1 MIQGVKDTAVVKRP
15 RTPNGRMCL
24 STTRS
29 SELHPKWRVWNNS
42 CWKDASPSYLIR
54 AVTGRKLVHVSQK
67 KTKLRRFCFQK
78 GSLCRTVNES
88 RGQELLLEAV
98 LVRRSP
104 RHRKKATDMS
114 DGNDSSPAFLGL
126 VAISFLVEVRG
137 KLPES
142 RKLAVPGVSSRGPT
156 VLGAHSQQD
165 IPVRVLFAVVQ

>member
-1 MIQGVKDTAVVKRP
+1 
-15 RTPNGRMCL
+15 
-24 STTRS
+24 
-29 SELHPKWRVWNNS
+29 
-42 CWKDASPSYLIR
+42 
-54 AVTGRKLVHVSQK
+54 
-67 KTKLRRFCFQK
+67 
-78 GSLCRTVNES
+78 
-88 RGQELLLEAV
+88 
-98 LVRRSP
+98 
-104 RHRKKATDMS
+104 MS